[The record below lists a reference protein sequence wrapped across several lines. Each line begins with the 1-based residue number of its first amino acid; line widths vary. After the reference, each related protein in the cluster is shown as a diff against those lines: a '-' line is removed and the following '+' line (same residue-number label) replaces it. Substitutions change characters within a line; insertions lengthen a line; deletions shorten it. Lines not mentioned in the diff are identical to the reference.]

1 MGFFRSL
8 YDFGFTSLIGSKI
21 IRFVYALSVVL
32 YTIGAA
38 LAIIAGIS
46 QGSSSAIVSIIV
58 VPIGYIWG
66 LIWLRIL
73 MEFLIV
79 FFRMGDDIH
88 SMRVRTPPDGRADGR
103 AGTSGTPTLV
113 TATPAATQIVPAKV
127 TTTTTEVVTA
137 EPVAASEAT
146 KTAATA
152 TPAATP
158 PAGWYDAPGD
168 PTQIRYWDGNA
179 WTSQYR
185 PKQGTP
191 ADN

>member
-21 IRFVYALSVVL
+21 IRFVYGLSVVL

-38 LAIIAGIS
+38 LAIIAGIQ

-88 SMRVRTPPDGRADGR
+88 SIRTRVPADGR
-103 AGTSGTPTLV
+103 VATSGTTALV

-137 EPVAASEAT
+137 EPVTASEAT
-146 KTAATA
+146 TTA

-179 WTSQYR
+179 WTTQYR